1 MFFRRLRLKNSIFIH
16 FWHAPN
22 HNAKYFCEFLAILLT
37 KIKQSTRLL
46 TYYNNNIFKNRTK
59 QKIFSS
65 KWSAIFAKKSI
76 TSKQIAQKY
85 YKIQKMMWRKMKYRR
100 RQTQTRIWT
109 RNQKNPNPR
118 NPHFWKKSHLSFSFA
133 ILYLSW
139 MEENYVTKAI
149 NNFVKYINSLMRK
162 HNVSILE
169 TTLENFSIKSTL
181 PNVLSARFAWR
192 HHHRVEYICKLS
204 RRFRDYREI
213 YFRNEIST
221 GYLIP
226 L

>member
-59 QKIFSS
+59 QINYFSS

-149 NNFVKYINSLMRK
+149 NNFVKYINTLMK
-162 HNVSILE
+162 KPNVSILE
-169 TTLENFSIKSTL
+169 TWNIKIWQSANSNLDSRLKKEIQIQKPPNFEFFFVKYIYYL
-181 PNVLSARFAWR
+181 PILHW
-192 HHHRVEYICKLS
+192 
-204 RRFRDYREI
+204 
-213 YFRNEIST
+213 
-221 GYLIP
+221 
-226 L
+226 

>member
-16 FWHAPN
+16 FWHALN

-46 TYYNNNIFKNRTK
+46 TYYHINIFKNRTK

-85 YKIQKMMWRKMKYRR
+85 KKQTMMLRKMKHRR

-109 RNQKNPNPR
+109 RTQKNPNPK
-118 NPHFWKKSHLSFSFA
+118 NLHFWKKSHLSYLFA
-133 ILYLSW
+133 ILYLFW

-149 NNFVKYINSLMRK
+149 NNLAKYIKNIDEK
-162 HNVSILE
+162 
-169 TTLENFSIKSTL
+169 T
-181 PNVLSARFAWR
+181 
-192 HHHRVEYICKLS
+192 
-204 RRFRDYREI
+204 
-213 YFRNEIST
+213 
-221 GYLIP
+221 
-226 L
+226 

>member
-1 MFFRRLRLKNSIFIH
+1 MFFRRLRLKNSIYIH

-76 TSKQIAQKY
+76 TSKKIAQKY

-109 RNQKNPNPR
+109 RTQKNPNPK
-118 NPHFWKKSHLSFSFA
+118 NLHFWKKSHLSFSFA

-149 NNFVKYINSLMRK
+149 NNFVKYINTLMK
-162 HNVSILE
+162 KPNVSILE
-169 TTLENFSIKSTL
+169 TWNIKIWQSANSNLDSRLKKEIQIQKPPNFEFFL
-181 PNVLSARFAWR
+181 
-192 HHHRVEYICKLS
+192 
-204 RRFRDYREI
+204 
-213 YFRNEIST
+213 
-221 GYLIP
+221 
-226 L
+226 